1 MMIHS
6 LNVRLQSIRITSF
19 LLGLLIAAGGA
30 GCAFQ
35 ITKPL
40 TLNTPMGLPVAAPW
54 RIHALKVAAPPAG
67 TNVFVFEDLTVGTSM
82 AFATLGPTG
91 GTVMTT
97 VSVPAGLKRADF
109 TYNLANDSGPLVS
122 TALKN
127 LFEENPG
134 SSVDAQVGADF
145 KYGLTERKENVN
157 LGFGNRNTIGL
168 QMVVRLVLTSS
179 GQVVLD
185 KNYTTFESDS
195 YSTSWVTIPSSEFL
209 DALFQKALKG
219 IRAQIAGDPE
229 VAKHL

>member
-1 MMIHS
+1 MFHS
-6 LNVRLQSIRITSF
+6 LNASFRSVRIRPF
-19 LLGLLIAAGGA
+19 LTGLLVAAAGA

-40 TLNTPMGLPVAAPW
+40 TLNTPMGLPAAAPL
-54 RIHALKVAAPPAG
+54 RVHTLKVAAPPAG
-67 TNVFVFEDLTVGTSM
+67 TNVFVFADLTTGSRM
-82 AFATLGPTG
+82 SFFTG
-91 GTVMTT
+91 GPAGGMVMTT
-97 VSVPAGLKRADF
+97 ITVPAGLKRADF
-109 TYNLANDSGPLVS
+109 TYNLANDSAPLVS
-122 TALKN
+122 TALQG

-134 SSVDAQVGADF
+134 AGVDARVAADF

-168 QMVVRLVLTSS
+168 QMVVRVVLTSN
-179 GQVVLD
+179 GQAVLE
-185 KNYTTFESDS
+185 KNYTAFESDS
-195 YSTSWVTIPSSEFL
+195 YSTSFLTYPSGEFL